1 MQRNKCQKSGETQSS
16 MVSMS
21 VRTIRLST
29 ALMLPV
35 LCLFAR
41 CLSGPGGMTTTAAA
55 NIKLHKHARAH
66 NLKISR
72 MWFGLSNAAGR
83 TFYFY
88 ENDFLF

>member
-1 MQRNKCQKSGETQSS
+1 MQRNKHQKMLNASGETQSS

-21 VRTIRLST
+21 VCTIRLST

-55 NIKLHKHARAH
+55 NIELHKHAH
-66 NLKISR
+66 THSLKISR
-72 MWFGLSNAAGR
+72 MCFGLSNAAG
-83 TFYFY
+83 
-88 ENDFLF
+88 